1 MTTLIRGRPLTTRA
15 PALSIDAGLAP
26 GNHRF
31 QLEVVG
37 SSGLRSRPDAATV
50 VVLRRVIGLAPA
62 AGPPGVVAPRP
73 ATPPEEP
80 PR

>member
-1 MTTLIRGRPLTTRA
+1 MTKLIRGRPLTTRA

-31 QLEVVG
+31 QLEVVD

-62 AGPPGVVAPRP
+62 GPPGVVPPRP